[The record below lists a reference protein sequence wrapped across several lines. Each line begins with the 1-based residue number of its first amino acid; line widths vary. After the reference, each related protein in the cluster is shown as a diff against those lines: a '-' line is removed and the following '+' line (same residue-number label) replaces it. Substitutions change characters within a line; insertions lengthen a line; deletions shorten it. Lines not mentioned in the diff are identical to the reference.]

1 MVWTKYSL
9 TDILDKV
16 ILGSIRGL
24 SVGLGDSI
32 GTLGSSDGLGSS
44 VGLLLLIVV
53 GLRGGRWD
61 VSLILLNVVVS
72 VIGMEEEGSIKIV
85 DDGSEIGEVDVIA
98 V

>member
-9 TDILDKV
+9 TDIPDKV

-24 SVGLGDSI
+24 SDGLGDSI

-44 VGLLLLIVV
+44 VGWLLLIVV

>member
-1 MVWTKYSL
+1 MIWTKYSL
-9 TDILDKV
+9 TDIPDKV
-16 ILGSIRGL
+16 ILGSIQGL

-32 GTLGSSDGLGSS
+32 GTLGSSDRLGSS